1 MDTQN
6 SISLHSTSI
15 GISDYSDQKDN
26 LISGLLSSPSSNVDL
41 SICKKISNYTVAV
54 DLDTKNTFSKLN
66 NRNSNKARKLFNK
79 NKKIEKL
86 DVNYQP
92 SNIKKKANPQILE
105 SKFMQKLSSEK
116 QQHEKPDTN
125 MASQKKL
132 TQKQRIQQ
140 NSLPTYNPNLQVS
153 FQNSKQ
159 LQQQKNGSK
168 NSIKFPVGNQIG
180 KQAKQSSLAEIKT
193 IILPDTQKRNS
204 AQKSNLKLKSN
215 TKVKSST
222 QPNKNRFKQIIS
234 LQKKLQKTM
243 EDGFSTLTKI
253 LYDISITLKQGFKD
267 MLECHQQNI
276 NKHNLI
282 LRCFLMNE
290 KNDSLR
296 QEIINGINESYII
309 HRY

>member
-15 GISDYSDQKDN
+15 GIQDCSDQKDN
-26 LISGLLSSPSSNVDL
+26 LISGLLSNSQSNVDL
-41 SICKKISNYTVAV
+41 TV
-54 DLDTKNTFSKLN
+54 DHDRNNTFSNLK
-66 NRNSNKARKLFNK
+66 NRNSNTSRKIFNK

-92 SNIKKKANPQILE
+92 SNIKKNANPQILE

-125 MASQKKL
+125 MASQKKF

-159 LQQQKNGSK
+159 QQQQKNGSK
-168 NSIKFPVGNQIG
+168 NSIKLPVGNQIG
-180 KQAKQSSLAEIKT
+180 KEAQHSSLAEIKT

-204 AQKSNLKLKSN
+204 AQKSNLKLKSS

-222 QPNKNRFKQIIS
+222 QLNKNRFIQIVS
-234 LQKKLQKTM
+234 LLKSNQNILQ
-243 EDGFSTLTKI
+243 
-253 LYDISITLKQGFKD
+253 DISITLKNGFAD
-267 MLECHQQNI
+267 MRNCHNQNI

-290 KNDSLR
+290 KNDRLR